1 MRILKNGQPVT
12 AENIIALAEEE
23 GIRINSNVRGN
34 LLKNAESPNYLS
46 SHARR
51 WNLLEEDPELV
62 EYLGILSKIR
72 KIDSRRKIL
81 NDDGFDG
88 DIFAAIA
95 IGMGMTDEER
105 ASELAQ
111 QAADEEESR
120 KLYKEREA
128 LVEELKKTAHYRSLN
143 VPPVI

>member
-95 IGMGMTDEER
+95 IGSSRSEIYSPVSSTTER
-105 ASELAQ
+105 SIAFSS
-111 QAADEEESR
+111 SR
-120 KLYKEREA
+120 ILPGQ
-128 LVEELKKTAHYRSLN
+128 S
-143 VPPVI
+143 